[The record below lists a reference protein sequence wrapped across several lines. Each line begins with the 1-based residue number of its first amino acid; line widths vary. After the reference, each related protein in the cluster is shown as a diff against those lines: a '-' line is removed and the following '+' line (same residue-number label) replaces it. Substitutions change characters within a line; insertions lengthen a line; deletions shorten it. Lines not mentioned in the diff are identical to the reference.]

1 MGSFCI
7 TRQLSDAHNS
17 LRKFSLSIK
26 VCYAVEC
33 LNSQHGPLKITNDSM
48 LDEMCRSLGDICE
61 FDPLRTEER
70 TSDKKNKQSDDK
82 LEWE

>member
-1 MGSFCI
+1 
-7 TRQLSDAHNS
+7 
-17 LRKFSLSIK
+17 
-26 VCYAVEC
+26 
-33 LNSQHGPLKITNDSM
+33 M